1 MMKKCS
7 ILLLLVVLAFSCRDK
22 SKNQETHSI
31 PAPKTNTPF
40 YKLGQEV
47 FVHALEGLSLRKTP
61 DSKAEKIGIAPYGAI
76 LTIVAM
82 PLPEHEYV
90 AEKIGDFELKGHWVK
105 VRNEEKQE
113 AYVFDGYLTHFPIL
127 VEQMKEDL
135 ADPEWFYQD
144 LSKFKGEREVSAPN
158 EAKGIVEGYKQA
170 YADGGEFEYIL
181 YNGGITQF
189 LRVPETTLSLQQA
202 LVSLRSFY
210 YSNAKKLKTEWDAKK
225 QVVRILDE
233 DSPTEWLEFG
243 QKGKQVVVGFYSGD

>member
-1 MMKKCS
+1 MKKVS
-7 ILLLLVVLAFSCRDK
+7 ILLLLIVLAFSCREK
-22 SKNQETHSI
+22 SNHQAARII
-31 PAPKTNTPF
+31 PAPKANATF
-40 YKLGQEV
+40 YKLNQEV

-82 PLPEHEYV
+82 PQPEHEYV

-144 LSKFKGEREVSAPN
+144 ISKFKGEREVSAPN

-181 YNGGITQF
+181 YNGGVTQF
-189 LRVPETTLSLQQA
+189 LRVPATTLSLQQA

-210 YSNAKKLKTEWDAKK
+210 YSNAKKMKSEWDAKK

-243 QKGKQVVVGFYSGD
+243 QKGNQVVVGFYSGD